1 MFTDGPDGG
10 RTLDLLPRGDVKR
23 MLDRGF
29 TNDNIA
35 ARQRGFEPLPHRRNG
50 PDEIQGLF
58 CLQTV
63 PMAAEPSASSPEGMS
78 SECLTGGVTNDNF
91 AARQREF
98 EPLPHRRNGPDENQG
113 LFCSITKLHCQLYT
127 FRGHTGQGRK
137 GAAYRQDLSG
147 QCAQGNDRGRIIA
160 LTYAKAALP
169 LREMPHLCKLPSGCY
184 TRPWSSIELATFM
197 KPEILAPF
205 T

>member
-1 MFTDGPDGG
+1 MDGPDGS

-35 ARQRGFEPLPHRRNG
+35 ARQREFEPLPHRRNGPDENQGIFCLQTVPIAAEPSTSSPPRGDVKRMLDRGFTNDNIAARQREFEPLPHRRNG

-58 CLQTV
+58 C
-63 PMAAEPSASSPEGMS
+63 
-78 SECLTGGVTNDNF
+78 
-91 AARQREF
+91 
-98 EPLPHRRNGPDENQG
+98 
-113 LFCSITKLHCQLYT
+113 SIPKPHCQLYT

-147 QCAQGNDRGRIIA
+147 QCAPGN
-160 LTYAKAALP
+160 
-169 LREMPHLCKLPSGCY
+169 E
-184 TRPWSSIELATFM
+184 
-197 KPEILAPF
+197 
-205 T
+205 

>member
-1 MFTDGPDGG
+1 MDGPNSG
-10 RTLDLLPRGDVKR
+10 RTLGLLPRGDVKR

-35 ARQRGFEPLPHRRNG
+35 ARQR
-50 PDEIQGLF
+50 
-58 CLQTV
+58 
-63 PMAAEPSASSPEGMS
+63 
-78 SECLTGGVTNDNF
+78 
-91 AARQREF
+91 EF
-98 EPLPHRRNGPDENQG
+98 EPLPHRRNGPDGIQG
-113 LFCSITKLHCQLYT
+113 LFCSIPKPHCQLYT

>member
-1 MFTDGPDGG
+1 MDGPNSG

-35 ARQRGFEPLPHRRNG
+35 ARQR
-50 PDEIQGLF
+50 
-58 CLQTV
+58 
-63 PMAAEPSASSPEGMS
+63 
-78 SECLTGGVTNDNF
+78 
-91 AARQREF
+91 EF

-113 LFCSITKLHCQLYT
+113 LFCSIPKPHCQLYT
-127 FRGHTGQGRK
+127 CRSHTCKGRE

-169 LREMPHLCKLPSGCY
+169 LREMPHICRKLPSGCY